1 MTKSHTEKPIL
12 EGYDRYMP
20 FLLEVRQ
27 RLLFVFAVFFVF
39 SALGFIYYEK
49 VIRTILGLFSL
60 KGVNIVFT
68 SPFQFI
74 NLAINSG
81 FMIGSIT
88 VFPLIIWQII
98 LFARPALTKHEFTL
112 ILSLLPLS
120 ILLFISGMGFG
131 ILIMK
136 WVIMLFY
143 AKSAELNIGNFLD
156 VSQLLSQVLI
166 TGVLMGIAFQ
176 FPVVLTILLK
186 TKVIVY
192 KALSDKRMIAYGI
205 SLLFAAVLPPTDVL
219 SLIIL
224 TIPLIVLFELTLGL
238 NKYILKTHRL

>member
-1 MTKSHTEKPIL
+1 MTKSQPEKPIL

-27 RLLFVFAVFFVF
+27 RLLFTFAVFFVF

-49 VIRTILGLFSL
+49 VIRLILGVFSL
-60 KGVNIVFT
+60 EGVNIVFT

-81 FMIGSIT
+81 FMIGTII
-88 VFPLIIWQII
+88 VFPLVIWQII
-98 LFARPALTKHEFTL
+98 LFARPALTKQEFKL
-112 ILSLLPLS
+112 IISLLPLS

-131 ILIMK
+131 IMIMK
-136 WVIMLFY
+136 WVIVLFY
-143 AKSAELNIGNFLD
+143 QKSAELQIGNFLD
-156 VSQLLSQVLI
+156 VSQLLSQVI
-166 TGVLMGIAFQ
+166 VTGILMGVAFQ

-186 TKVIVY
+186 TKIIVY
-192 KALSDKRMIAYGI
+192 KALADKRMIAYGI
-205 SLLFAAVLPPTDVL
+205 SLLFAAILPPTDIL
-219 SLIIL
+219 SLVIL
-224 TIPLIVLFELTLGL
+224 TVPLIILFELTLGL